1 METQFSQLPINQKN
15 VKVNIKIELTS
26 EINITPFV
34 ARQKANVYL
43 LTHLGNLLWAD
54 EPKLVVNNSNLRWR
68 IPVIYTIPER
78 LQRQVGELVMDVNTG
93 EIILHES
100 NPSTLKEIEEHV
112 QQIYENYSENTSL

>member
-1 METQFSQLPINQKN
+1 METQFSQLPVNQKN
-15 VKVNIKIELTS
+15 TKVKINIELTS

-54 EPKLVVNNSNLRWR
+54 EPKLVVNENNLRWR
-68 IPVIYTIPER
+68 IPIIYTIPER
-78 LQRQVGELVMDVNTG
+78 LRKQVGELVMDVNTG

-100 NPSTLKEIEEHV
+100 NPSTLKEIEDHV
-112 QQIYENYSENTSL
+112 QQIYQNYSENTSL

>member
-1 METQFSQLPINQKN
+1 METQFSQLPVNQKN
-15 VKVNIKIELTS
+15 TKVKINIELTS

-54 EPKLVVNNSNLRWR
+54 EPKLVVNENNLRWR
-68 IPVIYTIPER
+68 IPIIYTIPER
-78 LQRQVGELVMDVNTG
+78 LQRQVGELAMDVNTG

-100 NPSTLKEIEEHV
+100 NPTTLKEIEDHV